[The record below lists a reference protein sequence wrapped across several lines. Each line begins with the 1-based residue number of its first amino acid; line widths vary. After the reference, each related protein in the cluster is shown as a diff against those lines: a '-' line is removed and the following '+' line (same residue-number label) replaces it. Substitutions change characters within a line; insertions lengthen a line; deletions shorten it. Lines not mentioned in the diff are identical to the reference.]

1 MEWIDNLRRH
11 GIDVNLEDM
20 KKREMTG
27 EPLEWELQL
36 ISKDSETRKLIFDIL
51 TQKNEIEMYAK
62 QNEKPE
68 EYLKDLKDL
77 TSTTSSF
84 SQHFESERE
93 KERERKKSD
102 KIKKLEKLFKEEE
115 KRWERHEEDM
125 ERDRKREIE
134 ESDDLLRRK
143 KRLIEKDLNY
153 DTDEEKKKIKQNP
166 RKYEERRIM
175 RERERESDAQMRKK
189 ENPSKN
195 ENQNDILIN
204 DEVTDLALVDGNT
217 QLKEPESKAVITY
230 QEYNDE
236 DENHHDLPKTFFSNQ
251 NISLNLNV
259 EAKKPNK
266 PSILNDHEDD
276 YDAHDPYHKKKIC
289 TFVDFNPETEK
300 EILEMNKTAIFYPPE
315 ESKIPEP
322 KEKMPE
328 SENISSQGQK
338 TSSSMSVLN
347 LDKNKGLLELHKQI
361 YEQIP
366 KSTDEL
372 LKFPINWNVITKY
385 DILEN
390 KIKPWLGKKLVEY
403 IGEDEPNLKNM
414 IIKKLAQK
422 SSAYELM
429 EKIKP
434 VFEEDTE
441 VTK

>member
-1 MEWIDNLRRH
+1 MEWIENLRRH

-20 KKREMTG
+20 KKREITG

-36 ISKDSETRKLIFDIL
+36 ISKDSETRKIIFDIL

-77 TSTTSSF
+77 TSTTSTF

-93 KERERKKSD
+93 KERERKKLD
-102 KIKKLEKLFKEEE
+102 KIKKLEKLYKEEE
-115 KRWERHEEDM
+115 KLWERHEEDM
-125 ERDRKREIE
+125 ERERKREIE
-134 ESDDLLRRK
+134 KSEDLLRRK

-153 DTDEEKKKIKQNP
+153 DSDEEKKKIKQNP
-166 RKYEERRIM
+166 RKYEERKIM
-175 RERERESDAQMRKK
+175 REKEKDSDALMRKK

-195 ENQNDILIN
+195 ENNNDVLLN
-204 DEVTDLALVDGNT
+204 DDITDLALVDGNT
-217 QLKEPESKAVITY
+217 QIKEPEVKAIITY
-230 QEYNDE
+230 QEYDE
-236 DENHHDLPKTFFSNQ
+236 EETNHEVTKTFFSNQ

-259 EAKKPNK
+259 EAKKQNK
-266 PSILNDHEDD
+266 TNILNVHEED
-276 YDAHDPYHKKKIC
+276 YDIHDPYHKKKIS
-289 TFVDFNPETEK
+289 TFIDINPETEK

-315 ESKIPEP
+315 ETRVPEP
-322 KEKMPE
+322 TEKMPE
-328 SENISSQGQK
+328 AENISSLGQK
-338 TSSSMSVLN
+338 SSSSLLANN
-347 LDKNKGLLELHKQI
+347 LDKSKGLLELHKQI

-403 IGEDEPNLKNM
+403 IGEDEPNLKSM

-422 SSAYELM
+422 SSAYELL

-441 VTK
+441 VRIF